1 MKLRSLEAFWLLKN
15 GIINSYPTLQVNIK
29 CDIVVVGAGITGALI
44 SHALHK
50 AGYDTVVIDKRD
62 VATGSSSATTSMLQY
77 EIDTPLTELAEM
89 IGEEEAV
96 ECYRAGIDSIRILA
110 ELVKSEKLNC
120 GFELKKSLQVSHSK
134 KNIKN
139 VEKEFQLRK
148 KHGFQVEWLTSEE
161 IRKAYNMESHPGIL
175 SQEGASLDAFQF
187 THELFFKN
195 YKRGLR
201 IFDHTP
207 IKKIKYEDTV
217 EITTEN
223 GSTITCK
230 KIVFCSG
237 FEALSMFKKK
247 YADIVTTFACV
258 SEQNMNLYNELKDI
272 LIWDTANPYIYL
284 RTTDDKRLLVG
295 GEDIPYKY
303 NRLTDK
309 LKDKKSGKLRDKL
322 QKLFPTIKFI
332 EDYNWAG
339 AFGVTKDG
347 LPYIGEHPDFKN
359 SIFVLGL
366 GGNGI
371 TFSIQGM
378 RLVLSILAQQ
388 DDKLLHYYRFDRF

>member
-15 GIINSYPTLQVNIK
+15 GIINSYPTLQEDIK

-195 YKRGLR
+195 YKCGLR